1 MYFEKNHR
9 CIVGPR
15 SYRDFECVFGCFVTV
30 SAISYLCII
39 AGALFDY
46 NVNDTIQMFR
56 YAIRAYG
63 VESVAASSITGGG
76 GDGDFNDD
84 NSQLGDYRRYEDAT
98 SNQRRGSNRSVRIQ
112 LEGSTAAISYGNEFQ
127 ASKRVCKFLR
137 NGVSAIFGPMSA
149 SASMHCTNIC
159 DAKEIPYVDFR
170 WDAETKPPVI
180 NMMPHPDAL
189 AQLFVAMV
197 RAWNWKGFTILYESG
212 EHPNIY
218 SMQRFLD

>member
-1 MYFEKNHR
+1 MS
-9 CIVGPR
+9 I
-15 SYRDFECVFGCFVTV
+15 CVLFRNTV
-30 SAISYLCII
+30 SHKCAFSCVIT
-39 AGALFDY
+39 GALFDY
-46 NVNDTIQMFR
+46 NVNDTMQMFR

-63 VESVAASSITGGG
+63 VESVAAQSVIGGG
-76 GDGDFNDD
+76 GDDVDD
-84 NSQLGDYRRYEDAT
+84 DSKQSGDYRRYDDGNN
-98 SNQRRGSNRSVRIQ
+98 NQRRANNRSVRIQ

-137 NGVSAIFGPMSA
+137 NGASAIFGPMSA

-170 WDAETKPPVI
+170 WDAETRPPVI

-189 AQLFVAMV
+189 AHLFVSMV

-212 EHPNIY
+212 ENSVVH
-218 SMQRFLD
+218 